1 MSHIVSVLLSAL
13 IDAHPHLFVT
23 LRAVFFCADF
33 FGWWFERCHRNLARR
48 VKDTSNFNPLAIN
61 HLKTAL
67 SLTPPLKDG
76 LTTVPLTKPLTIN
89 HLQISSVVN
98 PWLAPA
104 VLKPLAFPSC
114 PKTPGLSPCLKP
126 PRLLP
131 HPIVLN
137 TPAYPLVL
145 NSRLT
150 PAVLKPLACPL
161 SHPPCLPLV
170 LKPLACPSCP
180 KTRLI
185 PFVLNRHDYCLTLSS

>member
-61 HLKTAL
+61 HLKTTL
-67 SLTPPLKDG
+67 SLTHPLKEG

-98 PWLAPA
+98 PWLAP
-104 VLKPLAFPSC
+104 
-114 PKTPGLSPCLKP
+114 CLKS

-137 TPAYPLVL
+137 TTASPIVL

-150 PAVLKPLACPL
+150 PAVLKPLAF
-161 SHPPCLPLV
+161 
-170 LKPLACPSCP
+170 PSCP
-180 KTRLI
+180 KTWLAPPVLKPGLPLVSSPLVLNPWLI
-185 PFVLNRHDYCLTLSS
+185 PLS

>member
-98 PWLAPA
+98 PRLAPCPKPLA
-104 VLKPLAFPSC
+104 CPLSHLPCLPLVLKPLAYP
-114 PKTPGLSPCLKP
+114 LCLKP

-137 TPAYPLVL
+137 TTAYPIVL

-150 PAVLKPLACPL
+150 PAVLKPLACP
-161 SHPPCLPLV
+161 
-170 LKPLACPSCP
+170 SCP
-180 KTRLI
+180 KTWLA
-185 PFVLNRHDYCLTLSS
+185 PLS

>member
-1 MSHIVSVLLSAL
+1 MLSAL

-98 PWLAPA
+98 PWFAPCLPPWLPLVLNSRLTPP
-104 VLKPLAFPSC
+104 VLKP
-114 PKTPGLSPCLKP
+114 GLPHCLKP

-137 TPAYPLVL
+137 TPAYP
-145 NSRLT
+145 
-150 PAVLKPLACPL
+150 
-161 SHPPCLPLV
+161 
-170 LKPLACPSCP
+170 
-180 KTRLI
+180 I
-185 PFVLNRHDYCLTLSS
+185 VLNRHTYCLTFCLGPSPGIGLPIRPKPSAG